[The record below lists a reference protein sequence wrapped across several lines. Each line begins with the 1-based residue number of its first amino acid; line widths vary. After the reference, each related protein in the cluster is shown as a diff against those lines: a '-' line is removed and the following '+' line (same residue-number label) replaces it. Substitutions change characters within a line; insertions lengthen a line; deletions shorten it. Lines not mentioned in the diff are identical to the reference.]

1 MGIEGKMIQDATRLA
16 LPELRT
22 RLAREIIL
30 RKVEEV
36 DRLRAEIDGRLGVK
50 SEVADVSV
58 DA

>member
-1 MGIEGKMIQDATRLA
+1 MIQDATRLA